1 MDLDE
6 ARSRLALGVDAIDG
20 VVAGIG
26 DEEARYRHSPDGW
39 CVLDVLN
46 DLALREIDPFRTR
59 LRAALLE
66 PDRVWFPPQPRP
78 RDVERPLDVPREALG
93 WFREERAV
101 TLAWLAGLR
110 TPDLDRVPPGQEG
123 GCMRAGDVLA
133 AWVAHDL
140 LQLRRLVQ
148 LRRTWW
154 LHHVRPYDADAA
166 RRSGG
171 RL

>member
-26 DEEARYRHSPDGW
+26 DEEARYRPGPATWS
-39 CVLDVLN
+39 VLDILE
-46 DLALREIDPFRTR
+46 DLASREVDPFRAR
-59 LRAALLE
+59 LRVALRA
-66 PDRVWFPPQPRP
+66 PQRVRFPPQPR
-78 RDVERPLDVPREALG
+78 DHVVERLVCGPRVALAA
-93 WFREERAV
+93 FREERAV

-110 TPDLDRVPPGQEG
+110 APDLDRVPASPGEERF
-123 GCMRAGDVLA
+123 RAGDVLA

-148 LRRTWW
+148 VRRSWW

>member
-6 ARSRLALGVDAIDG
+6 ARSRLALGVDAIGG

-26 DEEARYRHSPDGW
+26 DEEARYRPGPEAW
-39 CVLDVLN
+39 CVLDGLS
-46 DLALREIDPFRTR
+46 DLKTREVDPFRAR
-59 LRAALLE
+59 LRAALTA
-66 PDRVWFPPQPRP
+66 PGRVWLAPPPRTQGTEP
-78 RDVERPLDVPREALG
+78 RAGGPREALAA
-93 WFREERAV
+93 FREERAV
-101 TLAWLAGLR
+101 TLAWLASLR
-110 TPDLDRVPPGQEG
+110 APDLDRTPSRQDDGLLRG
-123 GCMRAGDVLA
+123 GDVLA

-148 LRRTWW
+148 LRRNWW
-154 LHHVRPYDADAA
+154 LHHVWPYDADAA